1 MKPTDALGS
10 LLGMG
15 RPILETR
22 EVAVRLG
29 TSVSRASHLLR
40 SLEESGLIRRLRR
53 GLWAINVDV
62 DPYAVPPYLTA
73 PLPAYVSFWS
83 ALAWHDMIEQIPR
96 RIFVASLDRTKRVT
110 TSMATYSIHHLVP
123 ELFGGYS
130 GTEENGYM
138 ARPEK
143 ALFDTVYLRSS
154 QGGRVLLPE
163 LELPEGF
170 VRERL
175 EDWVSR
181 VGRPRLRTLV
191 SRGLSHALAGAS
203 LV

>member
-110 TSMATYSIHHLVP
+110 T
-123 ELFGGYS
+123 
-130 GTEENGYM
+130 
-138 ARPEK
+138 
-143 ALFDTVYLRSS
+143 
-154 QGGRVLLPE
+154 
-163 LELPEGF
+163 
-170 VRERL
+170 
-175 EDWVSR
+175 W
-181 VGRPRLRTLV
+181 
-191 SRGLSHALAGAS
+191 RGLRRHCSIRSTSDLLKVVESSFLSLSCLRASYGNDSRIGSVVLGARA
-203 LV
+203 